1 MVIEQEQRTYNSR
14 QLAEK
19 LKQDRGVKLSPD
31 RIRKLLKKRCD
42 PAAVSAARERA
53 PRQRG
58 GDGKEP
64 DINHHQLLTSNLRKP
79 NKLT

>member
-19 LKQDRGVKLSPD
+19 LKQDRGVTLSPD
-31 RIRKLLKKRCD
+31 RIRKLLKKR
-42 PAAVSAARERA
+42 
-53 PRQRG
+53 G
-58 GDGKEP
+58 GDGKEL
-64 DINHHQLLTSNLRKP
+64 DINHHLLLTTNIRKP